1 MCSSRLLECSNIEQ
15 LMAPEEHNV
24 VQIEQQLLVP
34 DGHSV
39 EQWMPGMQNVE
50 QLIMLE
56 DQDVVQEMSRN
67 LAINSYR
74 LEWP

>member
-1 MCSSRLLECSNIEQ
+1 M
-15 LMAPEEHNV
+15 
-24 VQIEQQLLVP
+24 P

-39 EQWMPGMQNVE
+39 EQLMPGMQNVE